1 MKLSK
6 AAGAGSDNKRS
17 DRLQPLFLY
26 NVGLLAAVS
35 DLALLLLMKS
45 LNLNKILFSFIVAL
59 KQLL

>member
-26 NVGLLAAVS
+26 NGE
-35 DLALLLLMKS
+35 ALCEGGIFENM
-45 LNLNKILFSFIVAL
+45 
-59 KQLL
+59 QLHYSTSVDY